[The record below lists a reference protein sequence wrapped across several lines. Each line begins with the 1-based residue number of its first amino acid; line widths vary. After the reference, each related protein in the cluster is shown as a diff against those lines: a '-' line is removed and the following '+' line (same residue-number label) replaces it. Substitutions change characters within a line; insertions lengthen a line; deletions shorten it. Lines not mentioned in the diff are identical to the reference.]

1 MIQDLMES
9 LSSLCSPRPELYAA
23 WTIRMIKGKEASKI
37 DVKDLTKFVCC
48 ILSILDEARNFR
60 ASSSHRQF
68 LPSVERIVNYVKK
81 IDPVECLL
89 TLPVEVVKQLFDIA
103 HNLSSLD

>member
-1 MIQDLMES
+1 MIRLQ
-9 LSSLCSPRPELYAA
+9 
-23 WTIRMIKGKEASKI
+23 
-37 DVKDLTKFVCC
+37 DLTKFVCC

-68 LPSVERIVNYVKK
+68 LPSVERIVNETLEVRHIFYLIKIIQYFNTDYVKK